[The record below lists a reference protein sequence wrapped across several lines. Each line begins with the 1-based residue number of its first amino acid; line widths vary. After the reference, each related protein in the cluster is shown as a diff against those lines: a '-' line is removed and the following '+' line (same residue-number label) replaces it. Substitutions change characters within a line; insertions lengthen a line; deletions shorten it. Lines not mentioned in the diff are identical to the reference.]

1 MDIKSVLAC
10 PISLDLM
17 DDPVTVHES
26 GITYE
31 RESLD
36 DSLRLYP
43 DLEPST
49 GQRFGHPLHFTADV
63 AVLQIIELVRYDD
76 NFESIE
82 SQNAVKSLLLCPI
95 SLEVMEDP
103 VIVHESGMTYDR
115 TCLCTQ
121 LLLLPDREPF
131 TNQKFD
137 HPLHYTGSITMRKI
151 IALLCGESQLHR
163 HDDTGFPEQYQVA
176 WFEGTAA
183 KEVNVRSMPFV
194 PSSVEVGRGDDDDEN
209 DRPRTTTRAEEGT
222 SNHNNN
228 PTQGSTPEVQRQV
241 PPVATGKGCCTF
253 ATVAIAVAL
262 ALFVSMIVSRAAS
275 L

>member
-26 GITYE
+26 GITYD

-63 AVLQIIELVRYDD
+63 AVLQILELVRHDD

-82 SQNAVKSLLLCPI
+82 SQNALKSLLLCPI

-103 VIVHESGMTYDR
+103 VMVHESGMTYDR
-115 TCLCTQ
+115 KSLCTQ
-121 LLLLPDREPF
+121 LLLLPEREPF
-131 TNQKFD
+131 TNQKYE
-137 HPLHYTGSITMRKI
+137 HPLHYTGSITMRKLV
-151 IALLCGESQLHR
+151 ALLCGESKLRR
-163 HDDTGFPEQYQVA
+163 HDDTGFHEQYQVA
-176 WFEGTAA
+176 WIEGTAA
-183 KEVNVRSMPFV
+183 EQVNVL
-194 PSSVEVGRGDDDDEN
+194 SSVEVGRGDDEDDRQRSTW
-209 DRPRTTTRAEEGT
+209 RPDVG
-222 SNHNNN
+222 SSSHNNN
-228 PTQGSTPEVQRQV
+228 PAQRNTPEAQRQV
-241 PPVATGKGCCTF
+241 PPVATVKGCCTF

-262 ALFVSMIVSRAAS
+262 VLFVCMVASNAAS